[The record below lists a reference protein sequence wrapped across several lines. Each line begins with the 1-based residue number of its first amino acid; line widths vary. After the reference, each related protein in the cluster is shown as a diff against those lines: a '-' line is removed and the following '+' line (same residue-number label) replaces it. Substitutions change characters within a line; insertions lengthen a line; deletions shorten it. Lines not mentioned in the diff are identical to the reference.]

1 MATVS
6 QPQATDVVD
15 TASAVDLG
23 AAPSTS
29 RPGQRARTLR
39 KVGAYLLL
47 GALSVIILF
56 PVWMTLVR
64 ALSAPIPYITSGQ
77 PIYPV
82 QIEWDIFSR
91 AFSRGDMGRHLMI
104 SAAMTLIITVAQL
117 ATSILAAYAFAFLK
131 FPLKG
136 LLFVLF
142 IATLML
148 PIEVTLIPNTET
160 IRSLGWLNSMQGLTV
175 PFLATA
181 IGTFLIRQ
189 GFMGVHKDL
198 RDAARLDGFGNLA
211 FLWRV
216 AIPVTKPVI
225 ASFAVISFLAAWNQ
239 YLWPRTITTEN
250 SMATVQ
256 IILRPLAAAAI
267 NEINIGT
274 AAALIAAAPILALLI
289 VFQRQLVRGL
299 TAGAVKG

>member
-1 MATVS
+1 MATAD
-6 QPQATDVVD
+6 ATTDTVP
-15 TASAVDLG
+15 TASTVELG
-23 AAPSTS
+23 SARREA
-29 RPGQRARTLR
+29 RPGQRGRVVR
-39 KVGAYLLL
+39 KAGAYVLLS
-47 GALSVIILF
+47 ALSLVILF
-56 PVWMTLVR
+56 PICMTLVR
-64 ALSAPIPYITSGQ
+64 ALSAPIPYITAGQ
-77 PIYPV
+77 PVYPIQV
-82 QIEWDIFSR
+82 EWDIFAR
-91 AFSRGDMGRHLMI
+91 AFERGNMGRHLMI
-104 SAAMTLIITVAQL
+104 SAVMTVVITVAQL
-117 ATSILAAYAFAFLK
+117 ATSILAAYAFAFLR
-131 FPLKG
+131 FPFKRLV
-136 LLFVLF
+136 FALF

-160 IRSLGWLNSMQGLTV
+160 IRSLGWLNSIQGLTV

-250 SMATVQ
+250 AMATVQ

-267 NEINIGT
+267 NELNIGT
-274 AAALIAAAPILALLI
+274 AAALIAAVPILVLLI

>member
-1 MATVS
+1 MATVDS
-6 QPQATDVVD
+6 VP
-15 TASAVDLG
+15 TASGVDLG
-23 AAPSTS
+23 AAPRMG
-29 RPGQRARTLR
+29 RPGQRAKVLR
-39 KVGAYLLL
+39 KLGAYTLLS
-47 GALSVIILF
+47 ALSLIILF
-56 PVWMTLVR
+56 PIWMTVVR
-64 ALSAPIPYITSGQ
+64 ALSAPIKYIDAGQ
-77 PIYPV
+77 PIYPI
-82 QIEWDIFSR
+82 QPEWDIFAR
-91 AFSRGDMGRHLMI
+91 AFERGDMGRHLLI
-104 SAAMTLIITVAQL
+104 SAAMTVIITSAQL
-117 ATSILAAYAFAFLK
+117 ITSVLAAYAFAFLR
-131 FPLKG
+131 FPAKN
-136 LLFVLF
+136 LLFGVF

-160 IRSLGWLNSMQGLTV
+160 IRSLGWLNTFQGLTV

-189 GFMGVHKDL
+189 GFMGVPKDL

-239 YLWPRTITTEN
+239 YLWPRTITTES
-250 SMATVQ
+250 SMSTVQ

-267 NEINIGT
+267 NELNIGT
-274 AAALIAAAPILALLI
+274 AAALIAAVPILILLI
-289 VFQRQLVRGL
+289 IFQRQLVRGL

>member
-1 MATVS
+1 MATVDS
-6 QPQATDVVD
+6 VP
-15 TASAVDLG
+15 TASGVDLG
-23 AAPSTS
+23 AAPRMG
-29 RPGQRARTLR
+29 RPGQRAKVLR
-39 KVGAYLLL
+39 KLGAYTLLS
-47 GALSVIILF
+47 ALSLIILF
-56 PVWMTLVR
+56 PIWMTVVR
-64 ALSAPIPYITSGQ
+64 ALSAPIKYIDARQ
-77 PIYPV
+77 PVYPI
-82 QIEWDIFSR
+82 QPEWDIFAR
-91 AFSRGDMGRHLMI
+91 AFERGDMGRHLLI
-104 SAAMTLIITVAQL
+104 SAVMTVIITAAQL
-117 ATSILAAYAFAFLK
+117 ITSVLAAYAFAFLR
-131 FPLKG
+131 FPG
-136 LLFVLF
+136 RNLLFGVF

-160 IRSLGWLNSMQGLTV
+160 IRSLGWLNTFQGLTV

-189 GFMGVHKDL
+189 GFMGVPKDL

-239 YLWPRTITTEN
+239 YLWPRTITTES
-250 SMATVQ
+250 SMSTVQ

-267 NEINIGT
+267 DELNIGT
-274 AAALIAAAPILALLI
+274 AAALIAAVPILILLI
-289 VFQRQLVRGL
+289 IFQRQLVRGL

>member
-1 MATVS
+1 MATVEA
-6 QPQATDVVD
+6 PATVGEVQ
-15 TASAVDLG
+15 TASQVDLG
-23 AAPSTS
+23 AAP
-29 RPGQRARTLR
+29 RMAAPGKRGRALR
-39 KVGAYLLL
+39 AAGWYVVLSLL
-47 GALSVIILF
+47 ALIVLF
-56 PVWMTLVR
+56 PIWMTLVR
-64 ALSAPIPYITSGQ
+64 ALSTPIAYITAGQ
-77 PIYPV
+77 PVYPI
-82 QIEWDIFSR
+82 QPEWDIFSR
-91 AFSRGDMGRHLMI
+91 AFDRGNMGRHLLI
-104 SAAMTLIITVAQL
+104 SAAMTAIITVAQI
-117 ATSILAAYAFAFLK
+117 ATSVLAAYAFAFLR
-131 FPLKG
+131 FPLKN
-136 LLFVLF
+136 LLFVVF

-148 PIEVTLIPNTET
+148 PIEVTLIPNTEI
-160 IRSLGWLNSMQGLTV
+160 IRSLGWLNSLQGLTV

-198 RDAARLDGFGNLA
+198 RDASRLDGFGNLA

-267 NEINIGT
+267 NELNIGT
-274 AAALIAAAPILALLI
+274 AAALIAAVPILILLI
-289 VFQRQLVRGL
+289 IFQRQLVRGL

>member
-1 MATVS
+1 MATVDS
-6 QPQATDVVD
+6 VP
-15 TASAVDLG
+15 TASGVDLG
-23 AAPSTS
+23 AAPRMG
-29 RPGQRARTLR
+29 RPGQRAKVLR
-39 KVGAYLLL
+39 KLGAYTLLS
-47 GALSVIILF
+47 ALSLIILF
-56 PVWMTLVR
+56 PIWMTVVR
-64 ALSAPIPYITSGQ
+64 ALSAPIKYIDARQ
-77 PIYPV
+77 PVYPI
-82 QIEWDIFSR
+82 QPEWDIFAR
-91 AFSRGDMGRHLMI
+91 AFERGDMGRHLLI
-104 SAAMTLIITVAQL
+104 SAVMTVIITAAQL
-117 ATSILAAYAFAFLK
+117 ITSVLAAYAFAFLR
-131 FPLKG
+131 FPG
-136 LLFVLF
+136 RNLLFGVF

-160 IRSLGWLNSMQGLTV
+160 IRSLGWLNTFQGLTV

-189 GFMGVHKDL
+189 GFMGVPKDL

-239 YLWPRTITTEN
+239 YLWPRTITTES
-250 SMATVQ
+250 SMSTVQ

-267 NEINIGT
+267 NELNIGT
-274 AAALIAAAPILALLI
+274 AAALIAAVPILILLI
-289 VFQRQLVRGL
+289 IFQRQLVRGL

>member
-1 MATVS
+1 MAT
-6 QPQATDVVD
+6 ADAVD
-15 TASAVDLG
+15 TISTVSLG
-23 AAPSTS
+23 TAPTTA
-29 RPGQRARTLR
+29 RPGQRARVLR
-39 KVGAYLLL
+39 KVGAYALLS
-47 GALSVIILF
+47 ALALIVLF
-56 PVWMTLVR
+56 PIWMTIVR

-77 PIYPV
+77 PVYPV
-82 QIEWDIFSR
+82 QPEWDIFSR
-91 AFSRGDMGRHLMI
+91 AWARGDMGRHLAI
-104 SAAMTLIITVAQL
+104 SAVMTVIITSAQVI
-117 ATSILAAYAFAFLK
+117 TSVLAAYAFAFLR
-131 FPLKG
+131 FPLKN
-136 LLFVLF
+136 LLFAVF

-160 IRSLGWLNSMQGLTV
+160 IRSLGWLNTFQGLSV

-198 RDAARLDGFGNLA
+198 RDAARLDGFGNLQ

-216 AIPVTKPVI
+216 AIPVTRPVI
-225 ASFAVISFLAAWNQ
+225 ASFTVISFLAAWNQ
-239 YLWPRTITTEN
+239 YLWPRTVTTEN

-267 NEINIGT
+267 NELNIGT
-274 AAALIAAAPILALLI
+274 AAALIAAVPILILLI

>member
-15 TASAVDLG
+15 TASVVDLG

>member
-1 MATVS
+1 MAT
-6 QPQATDVVD
+6 ADAVD
-15 TASAVDLG
+15 TISTVSLG
-23 AAPSTS
+23 TAPTTA
-29 RPGQRARTLR
+29 RPGQRARVLR
-39 KVGAYLLL
+39 KAGAYVLLS
-47 GALSVIILF
+47 ALALVVLF
-56 PVWMTLVR
+56 PIWMTIVR

-77 PIYPV
+77 PVYPI
-82 QIEWDIFSR
+82 QPEWDIFSR
-91 AFSRGDMGRHLMI
+91 AWARGDMGRHLAI
-104 SAAMTLIITVAQL
+104 SAVMTVIITSAQVV
-117 ATSILAAYAFAFLK
+117 TSVLAAYAFAFLR
-131 FPLKG
+131 FPLKN
-136 LLFVLF
+136 LLFAVF

-160 IRSLGWLNSMQGLTV
+160 IRSLGWLNTFQGLSV

-198 RDAARLDGFGNLA
+198 RDAARLDGFGNLQ

-216 AIPVTKPVI
+216 AIPVTRPVI
-225 ASFAVISFLAAWNQ
+225 ASFTVISFLAAWNQ
-239 YLWPRTITTEN
+239 YLWPRTVTTEN

-267 NEINIGT
+267 NELNIGT
-274 AAALIAAAPILALLI
+274 AAALIAAVPILILLI

>member
-1 MATVS
+1 MATV
-6 QPQATDVVD
+6 D
-15 TASAVDLG
+15 TSAPAEVAPPSSLRLG
-23 AAPSTS
+23 RAPTHA
-29 RPGQRARTLR
+29 RPGQRGKQWR

-47 GALSVIILF
+47 SALSLIVLF
-56 PVWMTLVR
+56 PIWMTIVR
-64 ALSAPIPYITSGQ
+64 AISAPIPYITSGQ
-77 PIYPV
+77 PVYPI
-82 QIEWDIFSR
+82 QPEWDIFGR
-91 AFSRGDMGRHLMI
+91 AFERGDMGRHLII
-104 SAAMTLIITVAQL
+104 SAVMTLIITSVQL
-117 ATSILAAYAFAFLK
+117 TTSVLAAYAFAFLR
-131 FPLKG
+131 FPLKN
-136 LLFVLF
+136 LLFGVF

-160 IRSLGWLNSMQGLTV
+160 IRSLGWLNTFQGLTV

-198 RDAARLDGFGNLA
+198 RDAARLDGFGNLQ

-216 AIPVTKPVI
+216 AIPVTRPVI
-225 ASFAVISFLAAWNQ
+225 ASFTVISFLAAWNQ
-239 YLWPRTITTEN
+239 YLWPRTITTES
-250 SMATVQ
+250 SMSTVQ

-267 NEINIGT
+267 NELNIGT
-274 AAALIAAAPILALLI
+274 AAALIAALPILILLI

>member
-1 MATVS
+1 MATVES
-6 QPQATDVVD
+6 VD
-15 TASAVDLG
+15 TVQTASTVDLG
-23 AAPSTS
+23 KAPRMD

-39 KVGAYLLL
+39 KAGAYLILA
-47 GALSVIILF
+47 ALSLIILF
-56 PVWMTLVR
+56 PIWMTLVR

-77 PIYPV
+77 PVYPV
-82 QIEWDIFSR
+82 QVEWDIFSR
-91 AFSRGDMGRHLMI
+91 AFSRGNMGRHLMI
-104 SAAMTLIITVAQL
+104 SAVMTIIIAGAQL
-117 ATSILAAYAFAFLK
+117 VTSILAAYAFAFLR
-131 FPLKG
+131 FPLKNVI
-136 LLFVLF
+136 FAAF

-148 PIEVTLIPNTET
+148 PIEVTLIPNTEI
-160 IRSLGWLNSMQGLTV
+160 IRSLGWLNTFQGLTV

-198 RDAARLDGFGNLA
+198 RDAARLDGFGNLS

-274 AAALIAAAPILALLI
+274 AAALIAALPILILLI

>member
-1 MATVS
+1 
-6 QPQATDVVD
+6 
-15 TASAVDLG
+15 
-23 AAPSTS
+23 
-29 RPGQRARTLR
+29 
-39 KVGAYLLL
+39 
-47 GALSVIILF
+47 
-56 PVWMTLVR
+56 
-64 ALSAPIPYITSGQ
+64 
-77 PIYPV
+77 
-82 QIEWDIFSR
+82 
-91 AFSRGDMGRHLMI
+91 
-104 SAAMTLIITVAQL
+104 
-117 ATSILAAYAFAFLK
+117 
-131 FPLKG
+131 
-136 LLFVLF
+136 
-142 IATLML
+142 
-148 PIEVTLIPNTET
+148 
-160 IRSLGWLNSMQGLTV
+160 V

-274 AAALIAAAPILALLI
+274 AAALIAAAPILVLLI

>member
-1 MATVS
+1 MATVDTV
-6 QPQATDVVD
+6 A
-15 TASAVDLG
+15 TASSVELG
-23 AAPSTS
+23 SARREA
-29 RPGQRARTLR
+29 RPGQRGRVAR
-39 KVGAYLLL
+39 KAGAYLLL
-47 GALSVIILF
+47 SALSLVVLF
-56 PVWMTLVR
+56 PIWMTLVR
-64 ALSAPIPYITSGQ
+64 ALSAPIPYITAGQ
-77 PIYPV
+77 PVYPIQV
-82 QIEWDIFSR
+82 EWDIFAR
-91 AFSRGDMGRHLMI
+91 AFERGNMGRHLLI
-104 SAAMTLIITVAQL
+104 SAVMTVVITLAQL
-117 ATSILAAYAFAFLK
+117 ATSILAAYAFAFLR
-131 FPLKG
+131 FPFKRLV
-136 LLFVLF
+136 FALF

-160 IRSLGWLNSMQGLTV
+160 IRSLGWLNSIQGLTV

-250 SMATVQ
+250 AMATVQ

-267 NEINIGT
+267 NELNIGT
-274 AAALIAAAPILALLI
+274 AAALIAAVPILILLI

>member
-1 MATVS
+1 MATAES
-6 QPQATDVVD
+6 VD
-15 TASAVDLG
+15 TVTTVQTASTLDLG
-23 AAPSTS
+23 AAPHMA
-29 RPGQRARTLR
+29 RPGQRARNLR
-39 KVGAYLLL
+39 KAGAYLILA
-47 GALSVIILF
+47 ALSLIILF
-56 PVWMTLVR
+56 PIWMTLVR
-64 ALSAPIPYITSGQ
+64 ALSAPLPYISAGQ
-77 PIYPV
+77 PVYPI

-104 SAAMTLIITVAQL
+104 SAVMTLIIAGAQL
-117 ATSILAAYAFAFLK
+117 ATSILAAYAFAFLR
-131 FPLKG
+131 FPLKNVI
-136 LLFVLF
+136 FAAF

-160 IRSLGWLNSMQGLTV
+160 IRSLGWLNSFQGLTV

-274 AAALIAAAPILALLI
+274 AAALIAALPILILLI
-289 VFQRQLVRGL
+289 IFQRQLVRGL

>member
-1 MATVS
+1 MATAES
-6 QPQATDVVD
+6 VD
-15 TASAVDLG
+15 TVTTVQTASTLDLG
-23 AAPSTS
+23 AAPRMA
-29 RPGQRARTLR
+29 RPGQRSRNLR
-39 KVGAYLLL
+39 KAGAYVIL
-47 GALSVIILF
+47 GALSLIILF
-56 PVWMTLVR
+56 PIWMTLVR
-64 ALSAPIPYITSGQ
+64 ALSATIPYLTAGQ
-77 PIYPV
+77 PVYPV

-104 SAAMTLIITVAQL
+104 SAVMTVIITVAQL
-117 ATSILAAYAFAFLK
+117 ATSILAAYAFAFLR
-131 FPLKG
+131 FPFKNLI
-136 LLFVLF
+136 FAAF

-148 PIEVTLIPNTET
+148 PIEVTLIPNTEI
-160 IRSLGWLNSMQGLTV
+160 IRSLGWLNSFQGLTV

-189 GFMGVHKDL
+189 GFMGVHRDL

-274 AAALIAAAPILALLI
+274 AAALIAALPILILLI